1 MTPKNLLAVVCTLAC
16 TAVAAQ
22 SYPSKP
28 ITLLVGFPPGGG
40 ADSVARVVS
49 ERLGKELGQPIVVE
63 NKPGA
68 GTTIAS
74 DLAARAAPDGYTL
87 LLATVSLNGSD
98 QLLYKSVRYD
108 GSKSFTP
115 ITQWAYSPMLIG
127 VREKFPEKNV
137 SGLVEHARK
146 NPGKL
151 SYSSSG
157 AGVIT
162 HLAGASFEN
171 AFGIE
176 MLHVPYKGGA
186 PSIQAVA
193 AGDVDMTFGTPPSV
207 LLLAQAGKLRL
218 LGVTTAERSPLFP
231 DLPSMKEAGL
241 PDFNFTISYNV
252 YGPAGMPD
260 DVVKKIFDA
269 STKVLNDPEVK
280 ARLEKQGN
288 IASPSESPAQFKAWA
303 AEEGKKYLA
312 STQAATKN
320 GVAQ

>member
-1 MTPKNLLAVVCTLAC
+1 MTSKNLLAVVCTLAC

-40 ADSVARVVS
+40 ADLVARVVS
-49 ERLGKELGQPIVVE
+49 ERLGKELGQPIIVE

-87 LLATVSLNGSD
+87 LLSSVSLNGSD
-98 QLLYKSVRYD
+98 QLLYKSARYD
-108 GSKSFTP
+108 GNKSFTP
-115 ITQWAYSPMLIG
+115 ITRWAYSPMLIG
-127 VREKFPEKNV
+127 VREKFPEKDV

-207 LLLAQAGKLRL
+207 LPLAQAGKLRL

-231 DLPSMKEAGL
+231 DLPGMKEAGL

-303 AEEGKKYLA
+303 TEEGKKYLA
-312 STQAATKN
+312 RTQAAIQS
-320 GVAQ
+320 GVIQ

>member
-1 MTPKNLLAVVCTLAC
+1 MIRKNLLAAACALLC
-16 TAVAAQ
+16 TAASAQ
-22 SYPSKP
+22 SFPSKP

-40 ADSVARVVS
+40 ADAVARVIS
-49 ERLGKELGQPIVVE
+49 ERLGTELGQPIIVE

-74 DLAARAAPDGYTL
+74 DLAARAAPDGHTL

-98 QLLYKSVRYD
+98 QHLYKSVRYNAD
-108 GSKSFTP
+108 QHFTP
-115 ITQWAYSPMLIG
+115 ITRLAYSPMLIG
-127 VREKFPEKNV
+127 VREKFPEKDV
-137 SGLVEHARK
+137 TGLADYARK
-146 NPGKL
+146 NPAKV

-171 AFGIE
+171 AFGVE

-193 AGDVDMTFGTPPSV
+193 AGDVDVTFGTPPSV
-207 LLLAQAGKLRL
+207 LPLAQAGKLRL

-231 DLPSMKEAGL
+231 DLPGMKEAGM
-241 PDFNFTISYNV
+241 PDFNFTIAYNL

-260 DVVKKIFDA
+260 AVVKKIFDA
-269 STKVLNDPEVK
+269 STKVLNDPDVK

-288 IASPSESPAQFKAWA
+288 LAVASESPEQFKAWA
-303 AEEGKKYLA
+303 AAEGKKYLEV
-312 STQAATKN
+312 TLAATKN
-320 GVAQ
+320 GAAQ

>member
-49 ERLGKELGQPIVVE
+49 ERLGKELGQPLVVE

-127 VREKFPEKNV
+127 VREKFPEK
-137 SGLVEHARK
+137 
-146 NPGKL
+146 
-151 SYSSSG
+151 
-157 AGVIT
+157 
-162 HLAGASFEN
+162 
-171 AFGIE
+171 
-176 MLHVPYKGGA
+176 M
-186 PSIQAVA
+186 
-193 AGDVDMTFGTPPSV
+193 
-207 LLLAQAGKLRL
+207 
-218 LGVTTAERSPLFP
+218 
-231 DLPSMKEAGL
+231 
-241 PDFNFTISYNV
+241 
-252 YGPAGMPD
+252 
-260 DVVKKIFDA
+260 
-269 STKVLNDPEVK
+269 
-280 ARLEKQGN
+280 
-288 IASPSESPAQFKAWA
+288 
-303 AEEGKKYLA
+303 
-312 STQAATKN
+312 
-320 GVAQ
+320 